1 MLQKTAK
8 GIVIAGFTAFLT
20 ISLGAQHP
28 SFLQS
33 PVTASSA
40 RPVSAVP
47 NAPFSAEVTVRYTCP
62 LPFSSVQTSF
72 NIARDINGR
81 TYDDMR
87 GSLGYQKEITRHI
100 YDPATRLDTVLIGE
114 QHHALQWKVNEVP
127 EYETNPKYDRT
138 PINFEPPYIAT
149 GEWAWRKED
158 LGTQT
163 MEGVTVH
170 GVRFIRHVPA
180 SASGTGQPVE
190 VLDEFWYSSELRL
203 NLLVKRTDPPN
214 GEETFAITHL
224 RRSDPDP
231 QLFEIPE
238 GFIVVDRYTGFAK

>member
-1 MLQKTAK
+1 MLRKTAK
-8 GIVIAGFTAFLT
+8 AIVIAGFTAFLT
-20 ISLGAQHP
+20 ISLGAQCWIWD
-28 SFLQS
+28 S
-33 PVTASSA
+33 PVAASSA

-47 NAPFSAEVTVRYTCP
+47 NAPFSAEVTVRYTRP
-62 LPFSSVQTSF
+62 LPFSSAQTSF

-81 TYDDMR
+81 TYDDER

-138 PINFEPPYIAT
+138 PINAEPDCMVN
-149 GEWAWRKED
+149 GEWTWRKED

-170 GVRFIRHVPA
+170 GVRRILQV
-180 SASGTGQPVE
+180 SAERSGTGQPVE
-190 VLDEFWYSSELRL
+190 IFDEFWYSSELRL
-203 NLLVKRTDPPN
+203 NLLVKRTDPRT
-214 GEETFAITHL
+214 GEERFALTHL

-231 QLFEIPE
+231 QLFQIPD
-238 GFIVVDRYTGFAK
+238 GFIVVDRFTGLAK